1 MVGAS
6 LEEVEE
12 EEEAEEEGPV
22 SAPKEG
28 CFKVIGTVKDKSSP
42 KPSFV
47 KEILNVRML
56 VYFIGVNLEQATPV
70 RSVRNIH
77 KFQEKSLQ
85 STSRQ

>member
-56 VYFIGVNLEQATPV
+56 VYFVQTQWITLFSDCQSQMWTMYC
-70 RSVRNIH
+70 SI
-77 KFQEKSLQ
+77 FSL
-85 STSRQ
+85 

>member
-12 EEEAEEEGPV
+12 EEEAEEEGAV

-47 KEILNVRML
+47 KEILSVRML
-56 VYFIGVNLEQATPV
+56 VYFVKTVAYSFP
-70 RSVRNIH
+70 RSANH
-77 KFQEKSLQ
+77 KYGQRTVQFVGFTKLN
-85 STSRQ
+85 